1 MTSTFSWLD
10 FSENE
15 RKKALDV
22 IDLFRE
28 QDTRDELG
36 IGTVRDAFADLF
48 FPGTSTIQTR
58 AKYFLLIPWIYLD
71 LERLRI
77 SSSEVA
83 PRARHEEIK
92 LIDALCESG
101 EGDGVIGIDA
111 RSGLKRLPSNI
122 YWLGLRS
129 WGIRLYPGSQ
139 DQYHRSLSAFYK
151 GKDQAQ
157 RNDDD
162 EPVEGRILRNW
173 HFGLPLPPKGFPKQA
188 SLVLTRKEADYLRER
203 IMAHAPGTLLAFLV
217 DLGEHM
223 DGVAFPWEYPQFAQL
238 SSRIREQLNHA
249 RNFSEV
255 IHGAQLLYNLMLA
268 QKGQI
273 KNLSDVYQEKMED
286 WFSQTQSLSDA
297 FANWDRR
304 RFWQVVISG
313 GASIPPSTQF
323 FIDSWIDIALHS
335 KSVGDV
341 IDNARA
347 RALIHD
353 REVALKRGLARLEN
367 DRALELWGGEA
378 GSAQLTYRWQVT
390 QRIVADI
397 LAGLSQDEQDA

>member
-1 MTSTFSWLD
+1 
-10 FSENE
+10 
-15 RKKALDV
+15 
-22 IDLFRE
+22 
-28 QDTRDELG
+28 
-36 IGTVRDAFADLF
+36 
-48 FPGTSTIQTR
+48 
-58 AKYFLLIPWIYLD
+58 
-71 LERLRI
+71 
-77 SSSEVA
+77 
-83 PRARHEEIK
+83 
-92 LIDALCESG
+92 
-101 EGDGVIGIDA
+101 
-111 RSGLKRLPSNI
+111 
-122 YWLGLRS
+122 
-129 WGIRLYPGSQ
+129 
-139 DQYHRSLSAFYK
+139 
-151 GKDQAQ
+151 
-157 RNDDD
+157 
-162 EPVEGRILRNW
+162 
-173 HFGLPLPPKGFPKQA
+173 
-188 SLVLTRKEADYLRER
+188 
-203 IMAHAPGTLLAFLV
+203 
-217 DLGEHM
+217 
-223 DGVAFPWEYPQFAQL
+223 
-238 SSRIREQLNHA
+238 
-249 RNFSEV
+249 
-255 IHGAQLLYNLMLA
+255 
-268 QKGQI
+268 
-273 KNLSDVYQEKMED
+273 MED